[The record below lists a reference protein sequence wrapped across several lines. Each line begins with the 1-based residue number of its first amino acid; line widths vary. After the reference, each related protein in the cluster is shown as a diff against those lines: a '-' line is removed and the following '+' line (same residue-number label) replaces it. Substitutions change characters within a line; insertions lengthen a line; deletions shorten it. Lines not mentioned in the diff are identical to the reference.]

1 MKIIKPINKSLDNYI
16 IRAINHDELDQ
27 LLELYKHLNKTDDLI
42 PNQDMLY
49 DVWNEIMGNSR
60 LKYFGIFD
68 DDLIITSCT
77 LAIIPNLTRGC
88 KPYGIIENVVTNS
101 FYRNKGLGKL
111 ILGHALDHA
120 WKNGCYKVMLSTGSK
135 NPATL
140 RFYGSAGFDSN
151 EKQAF
156 IAKNPKLTK
165 SNNNAQQGDAPEPT
179 ST

>member
-1 MKIIKPINKSLDNYI
+1 MNTIKPINKSLDNYI
-16 IRAINHDELDQ
+16 IRALNHDELHQ
-27 LLELYKHLNKTDDLI
+27 LLELYKHLNKTDEPI
-42 PNQDMLY
+42 PNKDMLY
-49 DVWNEIMGNSR
+49 EVWNEIMGNSR

-68 DDLIITSCT
+68 NESIVSSCT

-88 KPYGIIENVVTNS
+88 KPYGIIENVVTHS
-101 FYRNKGLGKL
+101 FYRNKGLGKF
-111 ILGHALDHA
+111 ILVHALDHA

-140 RFYGSAGFDSN
+140 KFYESAGFVSN

-156 IAKNPKLTK
+156 IAKNPKVTRSTK
-165 SNNNAQQGDAPEPT
+165 NAQQGDAPEPT